1 MRTPKKKRRTMS
13 PEARARISAA
23 MKLRHAKLRR
33 TLGKASTEKKPDV
46 SELQIELQR
55 VPIPVPV
62 AVPHVERRLTQTQK
76 DYVTGFYTFLRIVEE
91 CAGAGQSTLIEE
103 MWEEYKNVLCIQ
115 RLDSDTGI

>member
-23 MKLRHAKLRR
+23 MKLRHAKLRQ
-33 TLGKASTEKKPDV
+33 TLDKAKPVDAV
-46 SELQIELQR
+46 PVEIQAETQT
-55 VPIPVPV
+55 VPIPV
-62 AVPHVERRLTQTQK
+62 AVPRTERRLTQTQK

-91 CAGAGQSTLIEE
+91 CAASGQSTLIEE
-103 MWEEYKNVLCIQ
+103 MWEEYKNVLYIQ